1 MSSDFIP
8 TSSDALIVIDVQNDF
23 CTGGALEVPNGEGV
37 IEPIS
42 KLLPKFQTVVF
53 TQDWH
58 PKDHSSF
65 ASQYNDKEIY
75 ETVDLDYG
83 TQVLWPDHCVAGT
96 EGANFTNGID
106 VDTAQLIVRKGFRSH
121 IDSYS
126 AFYENDQKT
135 STGLDGYLKSRNIKH
150 VYLCGL
156 ATDFCVYFSAVDA
169 VKCGFEVSLIEEGCR
184 GIDLDGSLENA
195 MREMDIL
202 GVSIV

>member
-1 MSSDFIP
+1 MNSDFLP
-8 TSSDALIVIDVQNDF
+8 ASSDALIVIDVQNDF
-23 CTGGALEVPNGEGV
+23 CTGGALEVPNGEEV

-42 KLLPKFQTVVF
+42 KILPRFQTVVF

-96 EGANFTNGID
+96 DGANFTNGID
-106 VDTAQLIVRKGFRSH
+106 VDTAQLIIRKGFRSH

-135 STGLDGYLKSRNIKH
+135 TTGLDGYLKSRNIKH

-169 VKCGFEVSLIEEGCR
+169 VKCGFKVSLIEEGCR